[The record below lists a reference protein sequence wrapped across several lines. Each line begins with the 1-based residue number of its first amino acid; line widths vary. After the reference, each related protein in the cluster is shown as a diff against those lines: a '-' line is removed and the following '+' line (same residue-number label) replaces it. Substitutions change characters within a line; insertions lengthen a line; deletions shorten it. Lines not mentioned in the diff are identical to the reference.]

1 MISRELELVLGA
13 AAREA
18 HARHHEYLSIEHLLY
33 VLLRHSEAA
42 TIISACGGDPERL
55 KLRLEHFFHTHMEQ
69 KTRPTTSE
77 APHPTVT
84 LQRVLQKTI
93 MHVQS
98 AGRNEAGISDIL
110 AAIMTEEDSYAV
122 FFLKQEGISRLD
134 ILQFIS
140 HGIPKV
146 PYFQG
151 QQPLREG
158 QPAGPERESDK
169 KKRQTALEMFT
180 VHLNQKAKDGKIDPL
195 IGREKELERVM
206 QVLARRTKNNPI
218 FVGEPGVG
226 KTALAEGLA
235 MRIESG
241 MVPDALKG
249 FELYS
254 IDMGALIAGT
264 KYRGEFE
271 ARLKEVIRELRQKKK
286 AILVIDEIHTIVG
299 AGATSGGSL
308 DASNILKPV
317 LQEGV
322 IRFIGTTTY
331 EEYRNFF
338 EKDRALSRR
347 FQKIELVEPTVAETI
362 EILKGLKHSYED
374 YHGCRFTDGA
384 LRSAAELAKKY
395 ITERY
400 LPDKAIDVIDE
411 AAASVKISKVNG
423 STRKKVVSRRH
434 VERVVARMA
443 KIPSRQLSRSE
454 ISRLEDLEDQLKK
467 RIFDQDQAV
476 KLIARAIKRSK
487 AGLGHPD
494 HPIGSFLFIGPTGV
508 GKTELAKQ
516 TADILGI
523 EFIRFDMSEYMERH
537 AVSRFIGA
545 PPGYVGFEQ
554 GGLLTEAVRKNPY
567 CLLLLDEIEK
577 AHPDIFNVL
586 LQVMDY
592 ATLTDNTGRKA
603 DFRHTILV
611 MTSNV
616 GAREMEKGSIGFGVM
631 NQAKK
636 GEAAVKDLFNPEF
649 RNRLDAVI
657 PFVPLT
663 QKTMEKIVEKFIHE
677 LNQQLRSKRIYV
689 TLTDAARKWLSI
701 HGHDERYGARPLSR
715 LIQERIKDPLADV
728 LLFAKGQKMAKI
740 IIDLDKDQEG
750 PVILHGQDS

>member
-1 MISRELELVLGA
+1 
-13 AAREA
+13 
-18 HARHHEYLSIEHLLY
+18 
-33 VLLRHSEAA
+33 
-42 TIISACGGDPERL
+42 
-55 KLRLEHFFHTHMEQ
+55 
-69 KTRPTTSE
+69 
-77 APHPTVT
+77 
-84 LQRVLQKTI
+84 
-93 MHVQS
+93 
-98 AGRNEAGISDIL
+98 
-110 AAIMTEEDSYAV
+110 
-122 FFLKQEGISRLD
+122 
-134 ILQFIS
+134 
-140 HGIPKV
+140 
-146 PYFQG
+146 
-151 QQPLREG
+151 
-158 QPAGPERESDK
+158 
-169 KKRQTALEMFT
+169 
-180 VHLNQKAKDGKIDPL
+180 
-195 IGREKELERVM
+195 
-206 QVLARRTKNNPI
+206 
-218 FVGEPGVG
+218 
-226 KTALAEGLA
+226 
-235 MRIESG
+235 
-241 MVPDALKG
+241 
-249 FELYS
+249 
-254 IDMGALIAGT
+254 
-264 KYRGEFE
+264 
-271 ARLKEVIRELRQKKK
+271 
-286 AILVIDEIHTIVG
+286 
-299 AGATSGGSL
+299 
-308 DASNILKPV
+308 
-317 LQEGV
+317 
-322 IRFIGTTTY
+322 
-331 EEYRNFF
+331 
-338 EKDRALSRR
+338 
-347 FQKIELVEPTVAETI
+347 
-362 EILKGLKHSYED
+362 LKGLKHSYED

-740 IIDLDKDQEG
+740 IIDLDEDQEG